1 MAIEVEENEARA
13 KIEAL
18 AEKLGYS
25 AVSFLPVQGKVR
37 IKGKYVLAF
46 KDRDSQRYSWC
57 MTLLN
62 CEKGDYLGTSEYLL
76 FEDNYWSHAVEKME
90 DAVKHRYS
98 IMLQYEVVLDLNETI
113 DEALIRLDLNCLEK

>member
-25 AVSFLPVQGKVR
+25 AVSFLPVQGKAR

-46 KDRDSQRYSWC
+46 RDRDRDSQ
-57 MTLLN
+57 L
-62 CEKGDYLGTSEYLL
+62 
-76 FEDNYWSHAVEKME
+76 
-90 DAVKHRYS
+90 
-98 IMLQYEVVLDLNETI
+98 
-113 DEALIRLDLNCLEK
+113 